1 MTYSN
6 TLLKRLESL
15 EKKMEEIEFY
25 DSSLEPLRNQID
37 RLHKK
42 LNELENW
49 KESFVDHG
57 NPVKANQ
64 VVAENATSE
73 EQDCLWVAR
82 DKRTDTLYVYEVEPV
97 AQYCET
103 FAADDEEEKSFRI
116 DFDLFPQVT
125 FENSPQK
132 LVLESSIVF
141 KTARVGDW
149 KKQFED
155 QQKRVNEFENKLK
168 GLDALK
174 NLVNAEPMPREFQEV
189 LNDNLFDLAENS
201 EKPNNQD
208 FDRQRA
214 LEFIRDIERCTI
226 DNSNS
231 ATKAILSSC
240 MDLRRLLGGS
250 DD

>member
-1 MTYSN
+1 MI
-6 TLLKRLESL
+6 KRLEAL
-15 EKKMEEIEFY
+15 EK
-25 DSSLEPLRNQID
+25 RVQ
-37 RLHKK
+37 
-42 LNELENW
+42 ELENW
-49 KESFVDHG
+49 KEAFVDHG

-64 VVAENATSE
+64 VVAESATSE
-73 EQDCLWVAR
+73 KQDCVWIAR
-82 DKRTDTLYVYEVEPV
+82 DRDKSIAIYSFNPI
-97 AQYCET
+97 Q
-103 FAADDEEEKSFRI
+103 EENCFYPQSKTAFVLLPEQ
-116 DFDLFPQVT
+116 LFPNLT

-174 NLVNAEPMPREFQEV
+174 NLVNAEPMPPEFQEV

-208 FDRQRA
+208 FDMERA
-214 LEFIRDIERCTI
+214 LELVRDIESCTI
-226 DNSNS
+226 NNANS
-231 ATKAILSSC
+231 ATKAILLSC
-240 MDLRRLLGGS
+240 AELREMLVGE
-250 DD
+250 